1 MPGTHVLYR
10 RSPWRLQA
18 KAVLAAVL
26 VHAVVLVF
34 MVLPVDRAGEA
45 IMPIAFVAD
54 LEDLPPM
61 LTAPGP
67 DQALELAAPVAAP
80 VPEVSPDQVRA
91 VGTIESPATA
101 TDVSREA
108 VALAAIPFFAE
119 SGARA
124 SRTLP
129 FTAVTEARGATLP
142 LVVGSGGAIGRRRL
156 ERTPEQIATAR
167 AESLLF
173 ARMADIAV
181 AERRDIG
188 AVGLANGG
196 VTLAIPW
203 SGFLPSDRRDG
214 EWRKERCSEDEGG
227 DSDKAGEGEARRAQ
241 C

>member
-34 MVLPVDRAGEA
+34 MVLPVDRAGDA
-45 IMPIAFVAD
+45 IMPIAFVTD
-54 LEDLPPM
+54 LEDLPPT
-61 LTAPGP
+61 LTAPGS
-67 DQALELAAPVAAP
+67 DMALELSEPGIASEPEAASESEAASAP
-80 VPEVSPDQVRA
+80 SPTRA
-91 VGTIESPATA
+91 AIES
-101 TDVSREA
+101 S
-108 VALAAIPFFAE
+108 AAIPFLPKPV
-119 SGARA
+119 SLA
-124 SRTLP
+124 SRRLP
-129 FTAVTEARGATLP
+129 FTALTEARGAALP
-142 LVVGSGGAIGRRRL
+142 LVVGSGGGIGRRRL

-173 ARMADIAV
+173 ARMAGIAV
-181 AERRDIG
+181 AERRDTG

-203 SGFLPSDRRDG
+203 SGFLPADRRDS
-214 EWRKERCSEDEGG
+214 EWRKERCSGDGGG

>member
-10 RSPWRLQA
+10 RSAWRLQA

-26 VHAVVLVF
+26 VHAVVLAF
-34 MVLPVDRAGEA
+34 MVLPVDRAGDA

-61 LTAPGP
+61 LITPGP
-67 DQALELAAPVAAP
+67 DQALELANPAAAP
-80 VPEVSPDQVRA
+80 MVEVSAAQVPA
-91 VGTIESPATA
+91 VGTIESAAPED
-101 TDVSREA
+101 DVSREA
-108 VALAAIPFFAE
+108 VALAAIPFFSE
-119 SGARA
+119 SEART

-142 LVVGSGGAIGRRRL
+142 LVVGSGGGIGRRRL

-181 AERRDIG
+181 AERRDTG

-203 SGFLPSDRRDG
+203 SGFLPADRRDG
-214 EWRKERCSEDEGG
+214 EWRKERCSGGGGG

>member
-18 KAVLAAVL
+18 KAVLAALL
-26 VHAVVLVF
+26 VHAVVLAF
-34 MVLPVDRAGEA
+34 MFLPVERARDA
-45 IMPIAFVAD
+45 IMPIAFVTD
-54 LEDLPPM
+54 LEDLPPT

-67 DQALELAAPVAAP
+67 DQALAPVAAP
-80 VPEVSPDQVRA
+80 ELEVSAAQVPA
-91 VGTIESPATA
+91 VGTIGSPATA
-101 TDVSREA
+101 ADVSREA
-108 VALAAIPFFAE
+108 VALAAIPFFPE
-119 SGARA
+119 SEART
-124 SRTLP
+124 SRALP

-142 LVVGSGGAIGRRRL
+142 LVIGAGGGIGRRRL

-188 AVGLANGG
+188 AVGIANGG

-203 SGFLPSDRRDG
+203 SGFLPADRRDG
-214 EWRKERCSEDEGG
+214 EWRKERCSGNGGG

-241 C
+241 CD

>member
-18 KAVLAAVL
+18 KAVLAALL
-26 VHAVVLVF
+26 VHAVVLAF
-34 MVLPVDRAGEA
+34 MFLPVERAGDA
-45 IMPIAFVAD
+45 IMPIAFVTD
-54 LEDLPPM
+54 LEDLPPT
-61 LTAPGP
+61 LTAPRP

-80 VPEVSPDQVRA
+80 EPAASAAQVS
-91 VGTIESPATA
+91 VGGTTESAA

-108 VALAAIPFFAE
+108 VALAAIPFFSE
-119 SGARA
+119 SEART

-142 LVVGSGGAIGRRRL
+142 LVVRSGGGIGRRRL

-181 AERRDIG
+181 AERRDTG

-203 SGFLPSDRRDG
+203 SGFLPADRRDS
-214 EWRKERCSEDEGG
+214 EWRKERCSGDGGG

-241 C
+241 CD

>member
-26 VHAVVLVF
+26 VHAVVLVL
-34 MVLPVDRAGEA
+34 MVLPVDRAGDA
-45 IMPIAFVAD
+45 IMTIAFVTD
-54 LEDLPPM
+54 LEDLPPT

-67 DQALELAAPVAAP
+67 DQALELPVPVAAP
-80 VPEVSPDQVRA
+80 ELEVSAARVRA
-91 VGTIESPATA
+91 AGTIESPATA
-101 TDVSREA
+101 VSREA
-108 VALAAIPFFAE
+108 VTLAAIPFFSE
-119 SGARA
+119 SEA
-124 SRTLP
+124 LP
-129 FTAVTEARGATLP
+129 FTAVTEARGAALP
-142 LVVGSGGAIGRRRL
+142 LVVGSGGGIGRRRL

-181 AERRDIG
+181 AERQDTG
-188 AVGLANGG
+188 TVGLANGG

-203 SGFLPSDRRDG
+203 SGFLPADRRDS
-214 EWRKERCSEDEGG
+214 EWRKERCSGDGGG
-227 DSDKAGEGEARRAQ
+227 DSDKAGESEARRAQ